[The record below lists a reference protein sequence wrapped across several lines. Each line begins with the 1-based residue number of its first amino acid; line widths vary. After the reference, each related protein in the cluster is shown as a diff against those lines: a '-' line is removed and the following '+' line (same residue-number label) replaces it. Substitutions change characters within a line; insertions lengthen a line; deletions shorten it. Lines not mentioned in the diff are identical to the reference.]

1 MMQNTSNNSNNDSSS
16 AHNGSESNEVLIRVQ
31 ATPNPSAW
39 KFVLDRLVLT
49 EGKATYSTIDEAAPN
64 LLASSLFQID
74 GVRQVHFFQN
84 VITVTH
90 QFDYDSE
97 SIQEQV
103 SAVIRTRIN
112 MHNPNQTPLDEKKVL
127 RQNLSPDLQK
137 IEEIL
142 DRTIRPGLQGDGG
155 DIEVVKYEENKVYV
169 SYQGACGTCPSS
181 TTGTL
186 MAIEGILKD
195 EFNPAV
201 EVIPL

>member
-1 MMQNTSNNSNNDSSS
+1 MSTQD
-16 AHNGSESNEVLIRVQ
+16 VLIRVQ
-31 ATPNPSAW
+31 GTPNPSAW
-39 KFVLDRLVLT
+39 KFVLDRAVLND
-49 EGKATYSTIDEAAPN
+49 GKATYSTIQEAEHN
-64 LLASSLFQID
+64 ILANSLFQVE

-90 QFDYDSE
+90 QFDYDSDK
-97 SIQEQV
+97 IQNEVCAIIQTRM
-103 SAVIRTRIN
+103 AV
-112 MHNPNQTPLDEKKVL
+112 HNPNQTVVDEKKMA
-127 RQNLSPDLQK
+127 RQNLSPELQA

-155 DIEVVKYEENKVYV
+155 DIEVIKFEENKVYV
-169 SYQGACGTCPSS
+169 VYQGACGTCPSS

>member
-1 MMQNTSNNSNNDSSS
+1 MNSQD
-16 AHNGSESNEVLIRVQ
+16 VLIRVQ

-39 KFVLDRLVLT
+39 KFVLDRAVLND
-49 EGKATYSTIDEAAPN
+49 GKATYSTIQEAEHNN
-64 LLASSLFQID
+64 LANSLFQIE

-90 QFDYDSE
+90 QFDSDSE
-97 SIQEQV
+97 SIQQQV
-103 SAVIRTRIN
+103 CSVIQTRMPI
-112 MHNPNQTPLDEKKVL
+112 HNPNQTVLDEKKIA
-127 RQNLSPDLQK
+127 RQNLSPELQK

-155 DIEVVKYEENKVYV
+155 DIEVIKFDSNKVYV

-186 MAIEGILKD
+186 MAIEGILKE
-195 EFNPAV
+195 EFDPAV

>member
-1 MMQNTSNNSNNDSSS
+1 M
-16 AHNGSESNEVLIRVQ
+16 SESEVLIRVQ
-31 ATPNPSAW
+31 GTPNPSAW
-39 KFVLDRLVLT
+39 KFVLDRAVLND
-49 EGKATYSTIDEAAPN
+49 GKATYSNVQEAEHNN
-64 LLASSLFQID
+64 LAKSLFQID

-97 SIQEQV
+97 KIQEQV
-103 SAVIRTRIN
+103 VSVIQTR
-112 MHNPNQTPLDEKKVL
+112 MPVHNPNQTVLDEKKIA
-127 RQNLSPDLQK
+127 RQNLSPDLQA

-155 DIEVVKYEENKVYV
+155 DIEVIKYEENKVYV
-169 SYQGACGTCPSS
+169 LYQGACGTCPSS

-195 EFNPAV
+195 EFKPDV
-201 EVIPL
+201 EVVPL